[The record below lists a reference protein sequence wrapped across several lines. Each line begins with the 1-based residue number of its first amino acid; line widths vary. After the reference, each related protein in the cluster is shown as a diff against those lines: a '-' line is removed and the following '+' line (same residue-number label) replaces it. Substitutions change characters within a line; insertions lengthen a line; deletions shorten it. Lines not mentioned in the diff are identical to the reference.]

1 MHVFHLDLVK
11 TFIKPN
17 SSPSVQKNESLSH
30 CLFSHTDISFLVLA
44 QRWLSPDNKAAV
56 YSISQLMPMCPL
68 IRKHRKPLK
77 SKFKSHPSLKSK
89 RSHLFTC
96 QSHPYSCFLCIRHTK
111 NKHIEISNLFF
122 ILQIHKSDITLS
134 SSFTSSMDKS
144 IKMCV

>member
-44 QRWLSPDNKAAV
+44 QRWLSPDNKAAA

-77 SKFKSHPSLKSK
+77 SKFKSHPPLRSR
-89 RSHLFTC
+89 RSHLFTR
-96 QSHPYSCFLCIRHTK
+96 QRHTYSCFLCNRHTK
-111 NKHIEISNLFF
+111 NKHIEISNFF
-122 ILQIHKSDITLS
+122 LLQIHKSDINFPS
-134 SSFTSSMDKS
+134 NFTSRMDKN